1 MAANKKNGNTP
12 GPRTIFMTRHQHI
25 LAWLSDVASDLYA
38 TRQDIHAHPELGF
51 EENRTSA
58 LVAKSL
64 TEWGYEVH
72 TGVGK
77 TGVVGVLRN
86 GSSSRK
92 LGLRADM
99 DALPIVE
106 NTGAAYSSRHQGCM
120 HACGHD
126 GHTTMLLGAARYL
139 AATRQFD
146 GTLTLIFQPAEEG
159 QGGAEAMLA
168 DGLLERFPC
177 DALFGM
183 HNMPGLPAGHL
194 GFREGPMMASQ
205 DLLTVTIEGVGGHGS
220 MPHLSVDPLVAAA
233 SVVMALQTV
242 VARNIDAQQAAVVTV
257 GALQAGEAANVI
269 PQQAILRLS
278 LRALNAEVRE
288 LTLERVRAIIE
299 SQARSFGCSSH
310 IEHRPAYPVLVNHA
324 AETEFARQVGV
335 ELLGAD
341 AVDGNTPKLM
351 GSEDFAWMLQRCPG
365 AYLFI
370 GNGVSRPMVH
380 NPGYDFNDDILLT
393 GAAYWGA
400 LTESWLK
407 PA

>member
-1 MAANKKNGNTP
+1 
-12 GPRTIFMTRHQHI
+12 MTEYPHI
-25 LAWLSDVASDLYA
+25 VAWLEDVVGDLRA

-51 EENRTSA
+51 EEQRTSA
-58 LVAKSL
+58 LVARAL
-64 TEWGYEVH
+64 EEWGYDVH

-77 TGVVGVLRN
+77 TGVVGVLRSGN
-86 GSSSRK
+86 SART

-106 NTGAAYSSRHQGCM
+106 NSGVPYSSRYQGCM

-139 AATRQFD
+139 AATRLFE
-146 GTLTLIFQPAEEG
+146 GTLNLIFQPAEEG

-177 DALFGM
+177 EALFAM

-194 GFREGPMMASQ
+194 GLREGPMMASQ
-205 DLLTVTIEGVGGHGS
+205 DLLEVVIEGVGGHGS
-220 MPHLSVDPLVAAA
+220 MPHLSIDPVVAASA
-233 SVVMALQTV
+233 VVMALQTV
-242 VARNIDAQQAAVVTV
+242 VARNIDAQQAAVVSV

-269 PQQAILRLS
+269 PQQALLRLS
-278 LRALNAEVRE
+278 LRALDSAVRE
-288 LTLERVRAIIE
+288 QMLERVKAIVQTQAE
-299 SQARSFGCSSH
+299 SYGCSAR
-310 IEHRPAYPVLVNHA
+310 IVHRPAYPVLVNSP

-335 ELLGAD
+335 ALVGAA
-341 AVDGNTPKLM
+341 AVNGNTPTLM
-351 GSEDFAWMLQRCPG
+351 GSEDFGWMLQRCPG
-365 AYLFI
+365 SYLFI
-370 GNGVSRPMVH
+370 GNGLAQPMVH

-393 GAAYWGA
+393 GAAYWAA
-400 LTESWLK
+400 LAERWLK

>member
-1 MAANKKNGNTP
+1 
-12 GPRTIFMTRHQHI
+12 MTRHQHI
-25 LAWLSDVASDLYA
+25 LAWLNDVASDLHA

-58 LVAKSL
+58 LVARSL
-64 TEWGYEVH
+64 SEWGYEVH
-72 TGVGK
+72 TGIGK

-86 GSSSRK
+86 GNSLRK

-99 DALPIVE
+99 DALPIIE

-205 DLLTVTIEGVGGHGS
+205 DLLNVTIEGVGGHGS
-220 MPHLSVDPLVAAA
+220 MPHLAVDPLVAAA

-278 LRALNAEVRE
+278 LRALNAQVRE
-288 LTLERVRAIIE
+288 QTLERVRAIIE
-299 SQARSFGCSSH
+299 SQAQSFGCSST

-335 ELLGAD
+335 ELVGAD

-380 NPGYDFNDDILLT
+380 NPAYDFNDDILLT

-400 LTESWLK
+400 LAESWLK

>member
-1 MAANKKNGNTP
+1 
-12 GPRTIFMTRHQHI
+12 MTRFPHI
-25 LAWLSDVASDLYA
+25 FAWLDDVASDLR
-38 TRQDIHAHPELGF
+38 TVRQDIHAHPELGF
-51 EENRTSA
+51 EENRTAA
-58 LVAKSL
+58 LVARSL
-64 TEWGYEVH
+64 EEWGYQVH
-72 TGVGK
+72 SGIGK
-77 TGVVGVLRN
+77 TGVVAVLRN
-86 GSSSRK
+86 GSSPRR

-99 DALPIVE
+99 DALPIIE
-106 NTGAAYSSRHQGCM
+106 NTGVAYSSRHSGCM

-126 GHTTMLLGAARYL
+126 GHTAMLLGAARYL

-194 GFREGPMMASQ
+194 GFRQGPMMASQ
-205 DLLTVTIEGVGGHGS
+205 DLLTVTLEGVGGHGS
-220 MPHLSVDPLVAAA
+220 MPHLTVDPLVAAA

-242 VARNIDAQQAAVVTV
+242 VARNIDAQEAAVVTV

-269 PQQAILRLS
+269 PQQALLRLS
-278 LRALNAEVRE
+278 LRALNAPVRE
-288 LTLERVRAIIE
+288 QMLERVKAIIHT
-299 SQARSFGCSSH
+299 QAQSFGCSAS
-310 IEHRPAYPVLVNHA
+310 IEHRPAYPVLVNSP
-324 AETEFARQVGV
+324 EQTEFARQVGV
-335 ELLGAD
+335 ALLGEQ
-341 AVDGNTPKLM
+341 AVDGNTRKLM

-365 AYLFI
+365 SYLFI
-370 GNGVSRPMVH
+370 GNGLSRPMVH

-393 GAAYWGA
+393 GAAYWAA
-400 LTESWLK
+400 LAESWLE

>member
-1 MAANKKNGNTP
+1 
-12 GPRTIFMTRHQHI
+12 I
-25 LAWLSDVASDLYA
+25 
-38 TRQDIHAHPELGF
+38 
-51 EENRTSA
+51 
-58 LVAKSL
+58 
-64 TEWGYEVH
+64 
-72 TGVGK
+72 GK

-86 GSSSRK
+86 GSSPRK

-99 DALPIVE
+99 DALPIHE
-106 NTGAAYSSRHQGCM
+106 ATGAAYSSRHQGCM

-194 GFREGPMMASQ
+194 GLREGPMMASQ

-220 MPHLSVDPLVAAA
+220 MPHLTVDPLVAAA

-242 VARNIDAQQAAVVTV
+242 VARNIDAQEAAVVTV

-269 PQQAILRLS
+269 PQQALLRLS
-278 LRALNAEVRE
+278 LRALNAEVRAQ
-288 LTLERVRAIIE
+288 TLERVQAIIV
-299 SQARSFGCSSH
+299 SQAQSYGCTAS

-324 AETEFARQVGV
+324 AENAFAHQVGV

-341 AVDGNTPKLM
+341 AVDGNTRKLM

-370 GNGVSRPMVH
+370 GNGVKRPMVH
-380 NPGYDFNDDILLT
+380 NPAYDFNDDILLT

-400 LTESWLK
+400 LTERWLE

>member
-1 MAANKKNGNTP
+1 
-12 GPRTIFMTRHQHI
+12 MTTSKHPHI
-25 LAWLSDVASDLYA
+25 LAWLADVAGELQA
-38 TRQDIHAHPELGF
+38 LRQDIHAHPELGF
-51 EENRTSA
+51 EENRTSS
-58 LVAKSL
+58 LVAQAL
-64 TEWGYEVH
+64 RDWGYEVH
-72 TGVGK
+72 TGIGR

-86 GSSSRK
+86 GSSTRR

-106 NTGAAYSSRHQGCM
+106 ATGAAYSSRHPGCM

-126 GHTTMLLGAARYL
+126 GHTVMLLGAARYL
-139 AATRQFD
+139 AATRRFD

-183 HNMPGLPAGHL
+183 HNMPGLAAGHL

-205 DLLTVTIEGVGGHGS
+205 DLLTVILEGVGGHGS
-220 MPHLSVDPLVAAA
+220 MPHLTVDPLVAAA

-242 VARNIDAQQAAVVTV
+242 VARNIDAQEAAVVTV

-269 PQQAILRLS
+269 PQQALLRLS
-278 LRALNAEVRE
+278 LRALDGEVRR
-288 LTLERVRAIIE
+288 LTLERVQAIIHA
-299 SQARSFGCSSH
+299 QAKSFGCRVS
-310 IEHRPAYPVLVNHA
+310 IEHRPAYPVLINHA
-324 AETEFARQVGV
+324 AENAFARQVGI
-335 ELLGAD
+335 ELLGEA
-341 AVDGNTPKLM
+341 AVDGNTRKLM

-370 GNGVSRPMVH
+370 GNGVDRPMVH
-380 NPGYDFNDDILLT
+380 NPAYDFNDDILLT
-393 GAAYWGA
+393 GAAYWSA
-400 LTESWLK
+400 LTERWLA

>member
-1 MAANKKNGNTP
+1 
-12 GPRTIFMTRHQHI
+12 MTRFPHI
-25 LAWLSDVASDLYA
+25 FAWLDDVASDLRA
-38 TRQDIHAHPELGF
+38 VRQDIHAHPELGF

-58 LVAKSL
+58 LVARSL
-64 TEWGYEVH
+64 EEWGYEVH
-72 TGVGK
+72 SGIGK
-77 TGVVGVLRN
+77 TGVVAVLRN
-86 GSSSRK
+86 GNSPRR

-99 DALPIVE
+99 DALPIIE
-106 NTGAAYSSRHQGCM
+106 NSGVAYSSRHSGCM

-126 GHTTMLLGAARYL
+126 GHTAMLLGAARYL

-194 GFREGPMMASQ
+194 GFRQGPMMASQ
-205 DLLTVTIEGVGGHGS
+205 DLLTVTLEGVGGHGS
-220 MPHLSVDPLVAAA
+220 MPHLTVDPLVAAA

-242 VARNIDAQQAAVVTV
+242 VARNIDAQEAAVVTV

-269 PQQAILRLS
+269 PQQALLRLS
-278 LRALNAEVRE
+278 LRALNAPVRE
-288 LTLERVRAIIE
+288 QMLERVKAIIHT
-299 SQARSFGCSSH
+299 QAQSFGCSAS
-310 IEHRPAYPVLVNHA
+310 IEHRPAYPVLVNSP
-324 AETEFARQVGV
+324 EQTEFARQVGV
-335 ELLGAD
+335 ALLGEQ
-341 AVDGNTPKLM
+341 AVDGNTRKLM

-365 AYLFI
+365 SYLFI
-370 GNGVSRPMVH
+370 GNGLSRPMVH

-393 GAAYWGA
+393 GAAYWAA
-400 LTESWLK
+400 LAESWLE

>member
-1 MAANKKNGNTP
+1 
-12 GPRTIFMTRHQHI
+12 MTRFPHI
-25 LAWLSDVASDLYA
+25 FAWLDDVASDLRA
-38 TRQDIHAHPELGF
+38 VRQDIHAHPELGF
-51 EENRTSA
+51 EENRTAA
-58 LVAKSL
+58 LVARSL
-64 TEWGYEVH
+64 EEWGYQVH
-72 TGVGK
+72 SGIGK

-86 GSSSRK
+86 GSSPRR

-106 NTGAAYSSRHQGCM
+106 NSGVAYSSRHSGCM

-126 GHTTMLLGAARYL
+126 GHTAMLLGAARYL

-205 DLLTVTIEGVGGHGS
+205 DLLTVTLEGVGGHGS
-220 MPHLSVDPLVAAA
+220 MPHLTVDPLVAAA

-242 VARNIDAQQAAVVTV
+242 VARNIDAQEAAVVTV

-269 PQQAILRLS
+269 PQQALLRLS
-278 LRALNAEVRE
+278 LRALNAPVRE
-288 LTLERVRAIIE
+288 QMLERVKAIIHT
-299 SQARSFGCSSH
+299 QARVLAA
-310 IEHRPAYPVLVNHA
+310 RPASN
-324 AETEFARQVGV
+324 TAR
-335 ELLGAD
+335 
-341 AVDGNTPKLM
+341 PI
-351 GSEDFAWMLQRCPG
+351 RCWST
-365 AYLFI
+365 AR
-370 GNGVSRPMVH
+370 SRPNSPVR
-380 NPGYDFNDDILLT
+380 
-393 GAAYWGA
+393 WGWRCWA
-400 LTESWLK
+400 SRRSMATRAS
-407 PA
+407 